1 MRKALLCLA
10 LVTVLAITCVPLAMS
25 TAAATSATSS
35 PVSLSSLGTPIGT
48 NLYLENRTRT
58 ANVTTTVYPE
68 QTEKWSTTQY
78 FIYYS
83 NAYKVVTTGNG
94 VWNDTD
100 NLYTYWVRLI
110 SDPDGSLNSST
121 PKFSGDEVAVTTWFV
136 FENGSFYWTLM
147 NKTFVWYKFNV
158 ATGNWDPMT
167 STSFSTL
174 LANMTTTYNT
184 LHNHTVIGHTLKV
197 YIGNMLALT
206 SNITTPQTTV
216 RTNYGYFSYWVDMSY
231 LPKIERNPVGYSFD
245 AFTSK
250 DRLIAFVAY
259 NDTGSSSGVMDFGVT
274 ETAAG
279 VRSLT
284 STEAQYVF
292 QAVEAGAVTFLP
304 VVTETQPGYSEALG
318 WGFSISNLTGN
329 MVPVGDSTEF
339 STTISSVE
347 FYFHFMRN
355 STAARVK
362 VDEILGQFGTS
373 PTNTAIPSQL
383 DGLSLAIVY
392 YSFFD
397 GLSISKY
404 PATPINAQGSAID
417 PEGNSTTSSSLS
429 FTSGGAPIVS
439 IGIGGNTY
447 IWNGTETLTANSEMI
462 PWDALQASFTAV
474 GNQSVVQVNF
484 SRDKSVYA
492 ACFPTWSGAS
502 ITHDPYFAVFT
513 YSASS
518 QPGLPTTLII
528 AGATIGVIAAVA
540 VIAISRRR
548 RAA

>member
-1 MRKALLCLA
+1 
-10 LVTVLAITCVPLAMS
+10 
-25 TAAATSATSS
+25 
-35 PVSLSSLGTPIGT
+35 VSLPSLGTPIGT

-58 ANVTTTVYPE
+58 ANETTTVLPN
-68 QTEKWSTTQY
+68 QTEEWSTAQY
-78 FIYYS
+78 FLYFS
-83 NAYKVVTTGNG
+83 NVYRVVTIGNG

-100 NLYTYWVRLI
+100 YLYTYWVRLI

-147 NKTFVWYKFNV
+147 NKTFVWYKWDGT
-158 ATGNWDPMT
+158 TGNWDPMT
-167 STSFSTL
+167 ASSFSLL
-174 LANMTTTYNT
+174 LANMTKTYNKIPGT
-184 LHNHTVIGHTLKV
+184 TAVGRALKV

-206 SNITTPQTTV
+206 SNITIPQTAV
-216 RTNYGYFSYWVDMSY
+216 RTTYGYFSYWVDISF

-245 AFTSK
+245 ALTSK
-250 DRLIAFVAY
+250 DRLVAFVAY
-259 NDTGSSSGVMDFGVT
+259 NDSGSSSGVMDISVT

-284 STEAQYVF
+284 GTEAQYVF

-318 WGFSISNLTGN
+318 WGFSITDLTGN
-329 MVPVGDSTEF
+329 MMPVGNSTKF

-373 PTNTAIPSQL
+373 PTNTTIPSQL
-383 DGLSLAIVY
+383 KGLSLAIVY
-392 YSFFD
+392 YSFFE
-397 GLSISKY
+397 GLSVSKY
-404 PATPINAQGSAID
+404 PTTLANGVGAAVD

-429 FTSGGAPIVS
+429 FTSGGTPIVS

-447 IWNGTETLTANSEMI
+447 VWNGTQTLTANSETI
-462 PWDALQASFTAV
+462 PWYALQGSFTAV

-518 QPGLPTTLII
+518 QPSLPTSLILT
-528 AGATIGVIAAVA
+528 GVVIGVIAAVA

>member
-1 MRKALLCLA
+1 
-10 LVTVLAITCVPLAMS
+10 
-25 TAAATSATSS
+25 
-35 PVSLSSLGTPIGT
+35 VSQSSLGTPIGT

-58 ANVTTTVYPE
+58 ANETTTVLPN
-68 QTEKWSTTQY
+68 QTQKWSTTQY
-78 FIYYS
+78 FLYDS
-83 NAYKVVTTGNG
+83 NVYRVVTIGNG

-110 SDPDGSLNSST
+110 SDPDGSLNSSA

-147 NKTFVWYKFNV
+147 NKTFLWYKWDG
-158 ATGNWDPMT
+158 TTKNWDPMT
-167 STSFSTL
+167 ASSFSVL
-174 LANMTTTYNT
+174 FANMTSTYDS
-184 LHNHTVIGHTLKV
+184 LHGLTAIGRTLKV

-206 SNITTPQTTV
+206 SNITTPATTV
-216 RTNYGYFSYWVDMSY
+216 RTNYGYFSYWVDISF
-231 LPKIERNPVGYSFD
+231 LPKIERNPAGYSFD

-250 DRLIAFVAY
+250 DRLVAFVAY
-259 NDTGSSSGVMDFGVT
+259 NGTGSSSGVMDFGVT

-279 VRSLT
+279 ERSLT

-329 MVPVGDSTEF
+329 MMPVSDSTKF

-383 DGLSLAIVY
+383 KGLSLAIVY
-392 YSFFD
+392 YSFFE
-397 GLSISKY
+397 GLNVSRY
-404 PATPINAQGSAID
+404 PTTPTNGVGAAVD

-429 FTSGGAPIVS
+429 FTSGGTPLVS

-447 IWNGTETLTANSEMI
+447 IWNGSQTLTANSETI
-462 PWDALQASFTAV
+462 PWYALEGSFTAV
-474 GNQSVVQVNF
+474 GNQSVVQVSF

-492 ACFPTWSGAS
+492 ACFPQWSGAS

-513 YSASS
+513 YSSSS
-518 QPGLPTTLII
+518 QPGLPTTLVI
-528 AGATIGVIAAVA
+528 AGVVIGVIAAVA
-540 VIAISRRR
+540 VITISRRR